1 MLYIKSSVQIIA
13 QSEFHER
20 TDFFTELIGVK
31 NISVREQTSWPNVA
45 ADLKN
50 VFYER
55 EINPSAL
62 RNHILEIYFAE

>member
-1 MLYIKSSVQIIA
+1 MQIIA
-13 QSEFHER
+13 QSKFHEC
-20 TDFFTELIGVK
+20 TNFFTKVISMK

-62 RNHILEIYFAE
+62 RNHILEIFFAE